1 MNKQQELTGIHR
13 QKKTSLQFFFTIFS
27 TKFLIMQRDYH
38 LPFKELMYNNKVS
51 FVPNYFPIECRADF
65 DLFLP
70 VCFYGVLWKC
80 SWAPSVCNV

>member
-13 QKKTSLQFFFTIFS
+13 QKKTKFTICFTIFS

-38 LPFKELMYNNKVS
+38 LPFKERTYNNKVS
-51 FVPNYFPIECRADF
+51 FVPNYFPVECITEF

-80 SWAPSVCNV
+80 SRAPSVCNV

>member
-1 MNKQQELTGIHR
+1 MNNQQELTGIHR
-13 QKKTSLQFFFTIFS
+13 QKKTKFTICFTIFS

-51 FVPNYFPIECRADF
+51 FVPNYFPVECITEF

-70 VCFYGVLWKC
+70 VGFYGVLWKC
-80 SWAPSVCNV
+80 SRAPSVCNV